1 MTTSDRISWISYQ
14 GKQVI
19 LEDYSGLQGKDMLDV
34 LHASEEVFKKL
45 KNPVPVLLD
54 FTDAFVGNDFM
65 NEFTR
70 LGNKYDAL
78 IEKGAS
84 IGFNGSKK
92 ALAMVFFVYTGQ
104 DHKSKI
110 CDSKQ
115 EALEY
120 LTTAGKA
127 GMAQSVSGGR
137 DTH

>member
-1 MTTSDRISWISYQ
+1 MTTSDRISWISHQ
-14 GKQVI
+14 GKQIV

-34 LHASEEVFKKL
+34 LYASEKFFERL
-45 KNPVPVLLD
+45 QRPVPVLLD
-54 FTDAFVGNDFM
+54 FTDSFVGNDFM

-70 LGNKYDAL
+70 LRNKYDTL
-78 IEKGAS
+78 IKKGAS

-115 EALEY
+115 EALDY
-120 LTTAGKA
+120 LTATEKT
-127 GMAQSVSGGR
+127 GMAKSVS
-137 DTH
+137 